1 MFYYFILRA
10 CRTEKN
16 LNNNLFQ
23 EFMLKAMLKIKCPK
37 DIKDNF
43 QTDDIQEVH
52 NVEELSLY
60 LCDFV
65 LN

>member
-1 MFYYFILRA
+1 MSLQDR
-10 CRTEKN
+10 KN

-23 EFMLKAMLKIKCPK
+23 EFMLKAMLKIKRPK

-43 QTDDIQEVH
+43 QTDNIPKAQTA
-52 NVEELSLY
+52 EELSSRLRA
-60 LCDFV
+60 FV